1 MHAVGGESW
10 PPQGGDLVPS
20 TLPAAEPSISAR
32 GKKGNLSCRIGGV
45 FRSQIPRVRGPN
57 SLPSRLSRKRPWK
70 QYCNKPRTTI
80 FIVFSCFFGPYVGDA
95 PKTRKK
101 PSCREC
107 YYPRSFSGGLS
118 LCKFPFFFSSNFYL
132 ARLALSDLRTV
143 LKPLFL

>member
-1 MHAVGGESW
+1 M
-10 PPQGGDLVPS
+10 VPS

-32 GKKGNLSCRIGGV
+32 GKIGNLSCGIGGV

-70 QYCNKPRTTI
+70 QYCNKPRNHY
-80 FIVFSCFFGPYVGDA
+80 FYSVFVLFRPLFWGC
-95 PKTRKK
+95 PKITKK

-118 LCKFPFFFSSNFYL
+118 LCKFPFFFSNFYL